1 MPSCYFIGAG
11 LHTALGRGLAEN
23 IAALAGGLTPPAT
36 ATAHFAGR
44 TQQLPYRTL
53 RGAAPAGSDA
63 AGERARLDA
72 VLEATIGSAL
82 EQAGLTAS
90 ERARTGLF
98 LGTSS
103 FDIGVSEAEYR
114 EALLRDAAAIPLD
127 RQPSASLGQFALG
140 IKARHG
146 LAGPD
151 FSFNTACTASA
162 NALLHADAMVRSGRL
177 AHAVVVG
184 VETFNVITALGFQ
197 GLQLLSP
204 GNMRPFDPGRNGL
217 VLGEACAA
225 LVLGP
230 KALRPGS
237 FFLRGG
243 ANLCDTHSMS
253 AANPDGST
261 VALVMQQALRAAR
274 LTPRDIAALKAHGTA
289 SLLNDEA
296 EAAGMRQLFDELPPL
311 CALKPWLGHTLGAC
325 GLNELLL
332 FCAAAERG
340 FLIGTPG
347 IAADSDLGVRLN
359 QQAWPLPAGNFMLNY
374 FGFGGNNTSLIVA
387 NTRDT
392 RQ

>member
-1 MPSCYFIGAG
+1 MPACYFIGAG
-11 LHTALGRGLAEN
+11 LHTTLGKGIEANL
-23 IAALAGGLTPPAT
+23 AALEAGFTPPA
-36 ATAHFAGR
+36 AAVARYAGH
-44 TQQLPYRTL
+44 TQSLPYRTL
-53 RGAAPAGSDA
+53 RGALPPGGDAGA
-63 AGERARLDA
+63 EQTRLDE
-72 VLEATIGSAL
+72 VLDATVDAAL
-82 EQAGLTAS
+82 EQAQLTTG
-90 ERARTGLF
+90 ERVRVGLF

-114 EALLRDAAAIPLD
+114 EALQVDANALPLD
-127 RQPSASLGQFALG
+127 RQPSASLGQFALR
-140 IKARHG
+140 IRSRHG
-146 LAGPD
+146 LRGPD

-177 AHAVVVG
+177 THALVVG
-184 VETFNVITALGFQ
+184 VEIFNAITVLGFQ
-197 GLQLLSP
+197 GLQLLSS
-204 GNMRPFDPGRNGL
+204 GNMKPFDPARNGL

-225 LVLGP
+225 LVLG
-230 KALRPGS
+230 AQARGS
-237 FFLRGG
+237 GNFLLRGG

-261 VALVMQQALRAAR
+261 VKRVMQQALQSAG
-274 LTPRDIAALKAHGTA
+274 LQPRDITALKAHGTA

-296 EAAGMRQLFDELPPL
+296 EAAGMRQLFDELPPV

-347 IAADSDLGVRLN
+347 IAVESDLGIPLN
-359 QQAWPLPAGNFMLNY
+359 QHARALPAGNFMLNY

-387 NTRDT
+387 AA
-392 RQ
+392 

>member
-1 MPSCYFIGAG
+1 MPACHFIGAG
-11 LHTALGRGLAEN
+11 LHTALGRGAEQN
-23 IAALAGGLTPPAT
+23 LAALEAGLTAPPVAV
-36 ATAHFAGR
+36 AHYAGR
-44 TQQLPYRTL
+44 TQSLPYRTL
-53 RGAAPAGSDA
+53 RGAAPTGSDA
-63 AGERARLDA
+63 ASELARLDA
-72 VLEATIGSAL
+72 VLDFTIGTAL
-82 EQAGLTAS
+82 EQAGLTTA

-98 LGTSS
+98 LGTSA

-114 EALLRDAAAIPLD
+114 EALLADATAIPLD
-127 RQPSASLGQFALG
+127 RQPSASLGQFALRMR
-140 IKARHG
+140 ARHG

-184 VETFNVITALGFQ
+184 VETFNAITALGFQ

-204 GNMRPFDPGRNGL
+204 DNMKPFDRTRNGL

-225 LVLGP
+225 LVLGTRP
-230 KALRPGS
+230 RGPGS
-237 FFLRGG
+237 FYLRGS

-261 VALVMQQALRAAR
+261 VALVMRRALQSAG
-274 LTPRDIAALKAHGTA
+274 LEPRDIAALKTHGTA

-296 EAAGMRQLFDELPPL
+296 EAAGMRQVFDVLPPL

-347 IAADSDLGVRLN
+347 IAADSDLGVQLN
-359 QQAWPLPAGNFMLNY
+359 QRAAPLPPGNFMLNY

-387 NTRDT
+387 RAT
-392 RQ
+392 

>member
-1 MPSCYFIGAG
+1 MPGCYFIGAG
-11 LHTALGRGLAEN
+11 LHTALGRGVEQNLATLE
-23 IAALAGGLTPPAT
+23 GGIT
-36 ATAHFAGR
+36 APSTAVAHFAGR
-44 TQQLPYRTL
+44 TQSLPYRTL
-53 RGAAPAGSDA
+53 RAAAPTGSDSA
-63 AGERARLDA
+63 SELSRLDRA
-72 VLEATIGSAL
+72 LDFTIGTAL
-82 EQAGLTAS
+82 EQAGLNAA

-98 LGTSS
+98 LGTSA
-103 FDIGVSEAEYR
+103 FDIAVSEAEYR
-114 EALLRDAAAIPLD
+114 EQLQADPTAIALD
-127 RQPSASLGQFALG
+127 RQPSASLGQFALRMR
-140 IKARHG
+140 ARHRLG
-146 LAGPD
+146 GPD

-184 VETFNVITALGFQ
+184 VETFNAITALGFQ
-197 GLQLLSP
+197 SLQLLSP
-204 GNMRPFDPGRNGL
+204 DNMQPFDRNRNGL

-225 LVLGP
+225 LVLGTQP
-230 KALRPGS
+230 QRAGS
-237 FFLRGG
+237 FFLRGS

-261 VALVMQQALRAAR
+261 VSLVIRRALQSAG
-274 LTPRDIAALKAHGTA
+274 LTPRDITALKAHGTA

-296 EAAGMRQLFDELPPL
+296 EAAGMRQVFESMPPV

-347 IAADSDLGVRLN
+347 IALDSDLGVQLN
-359 QQAWPLPAGNFMLNY
+359 QRATPLPPGNFMLNY

-387 NTRDT
+387 TT
-392 RQ
+392 